1 MSKREKEK
9 LELLEFGVELKRTA
23 NKAIEKVRQENKRMG
38 IPLVY
43 SKNDIIYY
51 EMPNGKIVTNY
62 KFD

>member
-1 MSKREKEK
+1 MSRKDKER

-23 NKAIEKVRQENKRMG
+23 NKAIEKVRQENKKMG

>member
-1 MSKREKEK
+1 MSKREKER